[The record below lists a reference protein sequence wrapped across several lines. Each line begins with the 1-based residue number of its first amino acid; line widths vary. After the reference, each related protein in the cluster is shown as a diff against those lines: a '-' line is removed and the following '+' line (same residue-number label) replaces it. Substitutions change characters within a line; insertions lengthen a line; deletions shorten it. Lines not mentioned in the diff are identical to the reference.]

1 VIVTSH
7 CDCHV
12 PLASTVIITS
22 PPEQFSRRGVLISH
36 VPPCDYHVG
45 VFGQVDPA
53 VVESSRRVPNDSILS
68 NDSYVQTIVSYQTI
82 VIGVRAP
89 IEPAW
94 QCAS

>member
-1 VIVTSH
+1 MWGLI
-7 CDCHV
+7 
-12 PLASTVIITS
+12 PISTVGVS
-22 PPEQFSRRGVLISH
+22 PIST
-36 VPPCDYHVG
+36 VPPFLPWGSRADYHVG
-45 VFGQVDPA
+45 GSVCHVGVSGRVDPA
-53 VVESSRRVPNDSILS
+53 VVKSSRRVPNDSILS